1 MRLAMSTAD
10 NNSLHYRACNLC
22 EAICGI
28 EIAVQAGQC
37 LDIRGDKDD
46 PFSRGYI
53 CPKASA
59 LQDLHYDKDRLKYPV
74 RRTPHGWQRI
84 GWDEGFD
91 EVTQNLKRINAT
103 YGRNSVGSYLGNP
116 TVHNYGAML
125 FAPGFIR
132 SLHTRNRFSATSV
145 DQLAH
150 HLAAYFMFGHQLLLP
165 IPDIDRTECFL
176 IFGANPAVSNGS
188 MMTAPGVGRRLQEIR
203 QRGGKVILIDPRFT
217 ETARLVDR
225 HLFIKPGTDVLLL
238 LALLHVV
245 FAEGL
250 TAKGPLAALTK
261 GVDTI
266 GTLVAEFPP
275 EKVASI
281 TGIDSDQIRL
291 LAREFAAAQSAVCY
305 GRIGVST
312 QEFGGV
318 CQWLINALNI
328 VTGNLDRPGGAMFT
342 LPAFDPLSA
351 PEGLAPRGSFARW
364 HSRVRKLPEFAGEL
378 PVVTLAEEILTEGP
392 GQIKALVTSAGNP
405 VLSTP
410 NGRQLDRALAG
421 LEFMVSIDPYINE
434 TTRHANIILP
444 PSSSLER
451 THYDLAFHL
460 LAVRNTTKFSPA
472 LFQPDAETRHDW
484 EIFLELQTRMEHDGV
499 LGNLFGSVKRKFI
512 KRFFGPERI
521 LDLGLRFGP
530 YGAGLNPFS
539 LNPFSLASRI
549 EPSSASS
556 AKSSASSAVKGLTLR
571 KLKKAVHG
579 IDLGPLGSCL
589 PGRLRTADK
598 RIELAP
604 DVLVQDLARVKA
616 RLLDTSPH
624 SNGDLLLIGR
634 RQLRSNNS
642 WMHNSQRLVKGQ
654 PGKSQC
660 TILMHPLDAAQR
672 DLKPGQTVSVR
683 SRVGSVEVPIEISEE
698 MMPGVVSI
706 PHGWGH
712 DRLGIQLEV
721 AQQHAGESINDV
733 TDNLTIDALCGAAAF
748 NGTWVAVEASTESG
762 SDRVFSSPAVRG

>member
-1 MRLAMSTAD
+1 MRTAD
-10 NNSLHYRACNLC
+10 KSSVHYRACNLC

-28 EIAVQAGQC
+28 EIRTQEHEAGAAGQH

-53 CPKASA
+53 CPKAVA

-74 RRTPHGWQRI
+74 RRTPHGWERL
-84 GWDEGFD
+84 GWDEAFD
-91 EVTQNLKRINAT
+91 EVAQNLKRIHAT
-103 YGRNSVGSYLGNP
+103 YGRNSTATYLGNP

-150 HLAAYFMFGHQLLLP
+150 HVAGYLMFGHQLLLP
-165 IPDIDRTECFL
+165 VPDIDRTKFFL
-176 IFGANPAVSNGS
+176 ILGANPAVSNGS
-188 MMTAPGVGRRLQEIR
+188 LMTAPGMGRRLQEIR
-203 QRGGKVILIDPRFT
+203 ERGGKVILIDPRIN
-217 ETARLVDR
+217 ETARLADR
-225 HLFIKPGTDVLLL
+225 HLFITPGTDVLLL

-245 FAEGL
+245 FDEGL
-250 TAKGPLAALTK
+250 TGLGHLAAFTK
-261 GVDTI
+261 GVEKI
-266 GTLVAEFPP
+266 GNLVAEFPP
-275 EKVASI
+275 ERVASI

-291 LAREFAAAQSAVCY
+291 LAREFASAESAVCY

-318 CQWLINALNI
+318 CQWLINVLNV

-342 LPAFDPLSA
+342 TPAFDPVTA
-351 PEGLAPRGSFARW
+351 PESLAPRGSFGRW
-364 HSRVRKLPEFAGEL
+364 QSRVRKLPEFSGEL

-434 TTRHANIILP
+434 TTKYAHIILP

-451 THYDLAFHL
+451 AHYDVAFHL

-472 LFQPDAETRHDW
+472 LFQPDAQTRHDW
-484 EIFLELQTRMEHDGV
+484 QIFFELQTRIENG
-499 LGNLFGSVKRKFI
+499 GAFGQVKRKVM
-512 KRFFGPERI
+512 KQFFGPERI

-530 YGAGLNPFS
+530 YGAKVNPFS
-539 LNPFSLASRI
+539 
-549 EPSSASS
+549 
-556 AKSSASSAVKGLTLR
+556 KGLTLR

-579 IDLGPLGSCL
+579 IDLGPLRSCL

-604 DVLVQDLARVKA
+604 EVLVKDVERVKA
-616 RLLDTSPH
+616 KLIDWNRGRPARKSSDSRASNN
-624 SNGDLLLIGR
+624 SNGHLLLIGR
-634 RQLRSNNS
+634 RQLRGNNS
-642 WMHNSQRLVKGQ
+642 WMHNSQRLVR
-654 PGKSQC
+654 GKDQC
-660 TILMHPLDAAQR
+660 TVLMHPTDAAQR
-672 DLKPGQTVSVR
+672 HLSAGQQVSVR
-683 SRVGSVEVPIEISEE
+683 SRVGAVLVPIEISEE

-721 AQQHAGESINDV
+721 AQQHAGGSINDV
-733 TDNLTIDALCGAAAF
+733 TDDLTIDALCGTAAF
-748 NGTWVAVEASTESG
+748 NGTWVAVEGMSKQGPTVAAL
-762 SDRVFSSPAVRG
+762 PQPVR